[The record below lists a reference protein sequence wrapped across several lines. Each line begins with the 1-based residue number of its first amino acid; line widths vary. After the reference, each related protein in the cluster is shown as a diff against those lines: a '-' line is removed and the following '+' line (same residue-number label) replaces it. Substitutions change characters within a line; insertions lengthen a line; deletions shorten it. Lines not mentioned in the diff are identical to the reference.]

1 MQTRITSIGKRIPL
15 IDDGHFAHHEA
26 LFSKM
31 PVDRIEDLA
40 GQILRFEQVAKLQKR
55 CSIRRRFVAQID
67 TDKSTN
73 CLAVIDRVFDSFVR
87 LTETLL
93 GDSIRRSRPR
103 CSIRLRRCAATG
115 NGLTAILAWTA
126 SPSTRSTGAG
136 TYATDPMSR
145 IAVWTA
151 AKPTGCRDR
160 GSAVHPTI
168 YQCAGGTIG
177 PPRATARMKPGC
189 CCRRARYAAMVG

>member
-1 MQTRITSIGKRIPL
+1 MAHRLLVEWSADTPRSLIVSSRFWKLSGYATYQRMQTRITSIGKRVPL
-15 IDDGHFAHHEA
+15 IDDCRFAHHGAFLTGA
-26 LFSKM
+26 LL
-31 PVDRIEDLA
+31 D
-40 GQILRFEQVAKLQKR
+40 
-55 CSIRRRFVAQID
+55 
-67 TDKSTN
+67 
-73 CLAVIDRVFDSFVR
+73 
-87 LTETLL
+87 
-93 GDSIRRSRPR
+93 DSIRRSRPR

-126 SPSTRSTGAG
+126 SRSTRSTGAG

-177 PPRATARMKPGC
+177 PPRVTARMKPGC